1 MKTIHVVTRR
11 EDNDYIKNIII
22 DGTLEEIKELYEG
35 QTIKVDGLTEI
46 LKVTKEELS
55 TIISININKGF
66 PYGLLIDNY
75 FILCEE
81 ITLYSLIDYEK
92 KYLNLINLKRY
103 FQEKKKNFKINIEDI
118 SVFDTESILLG
129 EKDTLL
135 DYCNGFHVQNRLKPK
150 TIKEVINKAST
161 KLLNM
166 SYSTGKFI
174 YGIDALTGEKYTSYN
189 LLRHAGSIWSI
200 INAKKYIKDPDLEQR
215 VEKIIDYILDR
226 YMVRRR
232 NKIFISKSE
241 RKDACSIGASG
252 LMLLALTDYQ
262 VQFKNDKYLEI
273 AKGIADGILS
283 MQQPNGQYY
292 QIYDNNLELKEP
304 FECEFYVGE
313 TTLALMK
320 IYAITKEEKYLDSV
334 MDALDYCISIGFE
347 KYSDHWMAY
356 TLAALSEYVQN
367 EKIIEFATRN
377 VNAVQRTR
385 FNPTRLEASVQLYKF
400 YENMKKYDQ
409 FASNLEEFPIEQ
421 VESNINFYLKM
432 LMSYYIDDETAI
444 YMKNINISKYGFF
457 CPSDNNRMRIDD
469 IQHSI
474 MGLMNYIEIC
484 NKE

>member
-1 MKTIHVVTRR
+1 MKTIHIITRR
-11 EDNDYIKNIII
+11 EKDHYIKNIVI
-22 DGTLEEIKELYEG
+22 DGTLDEIKELYEG

-46 LKVTKEELS
+46 LKITKEELANL
-55 TIISININKGF
+55 ISMNMNKGF

-92 KYLNLINLKRY
+92 KSLNLVNLKKY
-103 FQEKKKNFKINIEDI
+103 FQEKNKRFKINIDDI
-118 SVFDTESILLG
+118 SVFDTESILLS

-135 DYCNGFHVQNRLKPK
+135 EYCNGFHVKNRLKDK
-150 TIKEVINKAST
+150 TIKDVISKAST

-166 SYSTGKFI
+166 SYPTGKFI
-174 YGIDALTGEKYTSYN
+174 YGIDARTGEMYTTYN

-200 INAKKYIKDPDLEQR
+200 INTKKYIKDADLEQR
-215 VEKIIDYILDR
+215 VDKILNYILDR
-226 YMVRRR
+226 YTIKKR
-232 NKIFISKSE
+232 NKVFISKSE
-241 RKDACSIGASG
+241 RNDAYSIGSSG

-292 QIYDNNLELKEP
+292 QIYDPNLELKNP
-304 FECEFYVGE
+304 FECEFYIGE

-320 IYAITKEEKYLDSV
+320 MYKITKEQKYLDSV
-334 MDALDYCISIGFE
+334 IDALDYCISIGFE

-356 TLAALSEYVQN
+356 TLAELSEFVQD
-367 EKIIEFATRN
+367 EKLIEFATRN
-377 VNAVQRTR
+377 VSAMQRTR
-385 FNPTRLEASVQLYKF
+385 FNPTRLEANVQLYKF
-400 YENMKKYDQ
+400 YKNMTKYEHL
-409 FASNLEEFPIEQ
+409 ASTLEEFPIEQ

-444 YMKNINISKYGFF
+444 YMKNIDRSLYGFF
-457 CPSDNNRMRIDD
+457 CPNDNNRMRIDD

-474 MGLMNYIEIC
+474 MGLMNYIEHCI
-484 NKE
+484 KE